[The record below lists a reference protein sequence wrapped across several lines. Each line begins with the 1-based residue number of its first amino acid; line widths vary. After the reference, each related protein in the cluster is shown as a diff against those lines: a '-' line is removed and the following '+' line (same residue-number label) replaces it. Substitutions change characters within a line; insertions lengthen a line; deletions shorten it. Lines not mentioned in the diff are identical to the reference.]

1 MKPRRSSLTWVDFLV
16 IAVSVL
22 TFAAIVS
29 SAAGNGRHAAAGPS
43 MAKVWPR
50 A

>member
-1 MKPRRSSLTWVDFLV
+1 MKPRRLSLTWVDFLA

-22 TFAAIVS
+22 TFAAIAS
-29 SAAGNGRHAAAGPS
+29 SAVGNGRHAAAGPS
-43 MAKVWPR
+43 MVKVWPR